1 MPQFVAFMRA
11 INVGGRFVKMV
22 KLAESYSK
30 LGYTDVST
38 FINSGNVLFRTS
50 KRSAPKIEA
59 HVEQHLGALIGF
71 ESDVFLRS
79 PSEVAA
85 VATRAANLLA
95 SNEALKEVNVAFLAA
110 PLDEDAQAVL
120 AGFET
125 DVDAFESDG
134 REVYW
139 LCTVRQS
146 DSRFSN
152 AAFERKLLVRATF
165 RRVSMLQ
172 RLAAQLALA
181 DGG

>member
-11 INVGGRFVKMV
+11 INVGGRFVKMA
-22 KLAESYSK
+22 KLAESYSA

-38 FINSGNVLFRTS
+38 FINSGNVLFHTK
-50 KRSAPKIEA
+50 KRSAAKIEK
-59 HVEQHLGALIGF
+59 HVQAEIGALIGF

-85 VATRAANLLA
+85 VAARAAGLQAKSKSLQ
-95 SNEALKEVNVAFLAA
+95 EVNVAFLAA
-110 PLDEDAQAVL
+110 PLDKDAELAL

-125 DVDAFESDG
+125 DVDAFESYG

-139 LCTVRQS
+139 LCKVKQS

-152 AAFERKLLVRATF
+152 AAFERKLRLRTTF

-172 RLAAQLALA
+172 KLAAQLAA
-181 DGG
+181 TSG